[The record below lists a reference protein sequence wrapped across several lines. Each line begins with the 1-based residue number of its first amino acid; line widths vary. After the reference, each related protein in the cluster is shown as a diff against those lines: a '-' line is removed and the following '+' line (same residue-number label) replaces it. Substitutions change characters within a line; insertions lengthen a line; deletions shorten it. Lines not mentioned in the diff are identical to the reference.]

1 MNKTHLKKLME
12 ALAIK
17 SLLSTPGTICMEVSV
32 EVEELYSQHVLNEIL
47 FIFKLDL
54 IQISIYTYTES
65 KRGI

>member
-1 MNKTHLKKLME
+1 MNKPHLKKLME

-17 SLLSTPGTICMEVSV
+17 SLPSTPGTMCMEVSV
-32 EVEELYSQHVLNEIL
+32 EVEELYSQHILNKIL

-54 IQISIYTYTES
+54 IQISIYRITES